1 MPHKVTL
8 STLDL
13 QIGMFVSDLD
23 CPWIETPFLMQG
35 LLVDS
40 EAQIATLQQYC
51 QHVTVDR
58 SRSQGE
64 AYAPRDNGKDVPRL
78 PGSLPA
84 FAQANDA
91 QPDDFADICRHL
103 HLEPFTRRYRYSP
116 GLNPADQQS
125 RLEPELLYSAPL
137 VDDVKK
143 TLKGIR
149 EGLSQAQNVSL
160 KEIGA
165 QVGEMARAI
174 ERNADAMIWLARL
187 RSADQYSYD
196 HAIDVSVHLMVFA
209 RFLGLPMKAIEQVG
223 LAGMMMD
230 IGKID
235 IPPEILSK
243 ADNLTDEE
251 YTLIQSHVAS
261 SLEMLLG
268 RDGFSTSVLEIVASH
283 HERVDGSGYPRRLKG
298 ERICFHGELAGLV
311 DSYCAMTRNRA
322 YGPAISS
329 QKALE
334 SLIRMRGGKFRDSVV
349 DQFIQCI
356 GIYPIGSLVE
366 LNTGEVGVV
375 IQQNQVRRLKP
386 RLLMVLAADKS
397 IERFPVTLD
406 LMMDPLT
413 PDRREY
419 RIVQAL
425 PTNAY
430 GIDPAEFYLA

>member
-78 PGSLPA
+78 PSGLPA

-230 IGKID
+230 IGTV
-235 IPPEILSK
+235 SYTH
-243 ADNLTDEE
+243 LT
-251 YTLIQSHVAS
+251 
-261 SLEMLLG
+261 
-268 RDGFSTSVLEIVASH
+268 
-283 HERVDGSGYPRRLKG
+283 
-298 ERICFHGELAGLV
+298 
-311 DSYCAMTRNRA
+311 
-322 YGPAISS
+322 
-329 QKALE
+329 
-334 SLIRMRGGKFRDSVV
+334 
-349 DQFIQCI
+349 
-356 GIYPIGSLVE
+356 
-366 LNTGEVGVV
+366 
-375 IQQNQVRRLKP
+375 
-386 RLLMVLAADKS
+386 
-397 IERFPVTLD
+397 
-406 LMMDPLT
+406 
-413 PDRREY
+413 
-419 RIVQAL
+419 L
-425 PTNAY
+425 PTSA
-430 GIDPAEFYLA
+430 LV